1 MASFNKKKVS
11 FEDCIT
17 IRHYEYD
24 RDEEYKEKRGRDWQR
39 TTDLTCRE
47 FKLPIEKGGCGG
59 DWNVLQ
65 SKLDELEEPYWCLIG
80 QLWHKL
86 FPAVKRIEE
95 TSDDSDDDGND
106 DGDDDDDDDDES
118 NQKIL

>member
-11 FEDCIT
+11 FEECIT

-39 TTDLTCRE
+39 TTDLICRE
-47 FKLPIEKGGCGG
+47 FKLPIDKGGCGG

-80 QLWHKL
+80 QLWQKL

-95 TSDDSDDDGND
+95 TSDDSEGD
-106 DGDDDDDDDDES
+106 DGDEGES
-118 NQKIL
+118 N